1 LEIDKMFVKFNEQN
15 MASEVQG
22 LLPPTENPADW
33 TVCDDALMSARR
45 IIKDGD
51 TVRAAT
57 DAECDAE
64 LATLRT
70 AAAANKMRWERDQ
83 MLAISDSWMLAD
95 RWAKFTAAKQAE
107 ITTFREALRNLP
119 AQPGFPLE
127 VTIPPA
133 PVV

>member
-1 LEIDKMFVKFNEQN
+1 
-15 MASEVQG
+15 MAKEVLG
-22 LLPPTENPADW
+22 LLPPGENLADW
-33 TVCDDALMSARR
+33 TVCDDALMVARR

-51 TVRAAT
+51 TIRAAT

-64 LATLRT
+64 LATLRV

-83 MLAISDSWMLAD
+83 MLVLSDSWVLPD
-95 RWAKFTAAKQAE
+95 RFAKFTSAKQTE

-133 PVV
+133 PMV